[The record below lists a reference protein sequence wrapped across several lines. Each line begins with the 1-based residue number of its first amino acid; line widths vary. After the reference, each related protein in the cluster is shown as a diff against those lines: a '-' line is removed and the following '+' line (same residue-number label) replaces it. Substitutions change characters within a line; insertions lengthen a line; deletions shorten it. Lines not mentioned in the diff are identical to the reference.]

1 MTSSAER
8 SIHLAPITLAEK
20 LGAALLMFA
29 TLAAGLYPK
38 FLLDRIL
45 PAVETMRW
53 LKP

>member
-1 MTSSAER
+1 M
-8 SIHLAPITLAEK
+8 AEK
-20 LGAALLMFA
+20 LGALLLMFA
-29 TLAAGLYPK
+29 TLGVGLYPK